1 MSEEGEERNS
11 NREEKRRRR
20 LENLPHSSSEN
31 DVGCRNVALTVGRS
45 NVAAFI
51 CDSSSESDVS
61 AGAFRG
67 SFTSKYF
74 RTVAFPM
81 VRVAF
86 RLSEATGVQGAARE
100 GAGSRALVSRNDS
113 VSKTLPR

>member
-1 MSEEGEERNS
+1 MSEEGEERIS
-11 NREEKRRRR
+11 SREEKRRRR
-20 LENLPHSSSEN
+20 LKKLPHSSSEN
-31 DVGCRNVALTVGRS
+31 DVAFENVALTLGRS
-45 NVAAFI
+45 NAAEFL

-67 SFTSKYF
+67 RFTVKYF

-86 RLSEATGVQGAARE
+86 RLSEATRT
-100 GAGSRALVSRNDS
+100 S
-113 VSKTLPR
+113 VA

>member
-11 NREEKRRRR
+11 SREAKRRRR

-31 DVGCRNVALTVGRS
+31 DVGCRNVALTLGRS
-45 NVAAFI
+45 NAAEFI
-51 CDSSSESDVS
+51 CDSSSESNVC

-67 SFTSKYF
+67 RFTVKYF

-81 VRVAF
+81 VRIAF
-86 RLSEATGVQGAARE
+86 TLSDAAGTWEA
-100 GAGSRALVSRNDS
+100 
-113 VSKTLPR
+113 

>member
-1 MSEEGEERNS
+1 MSEEGEERIS
-11 NREEKRRRR
+11 IRDEKRRRR

-31 DVGCRNVALTVGRS
+31 DVGCRHVALTLGRS
-45 NVAAFI
+45 NVAEFI

-67 SFTSKYF
+67 RFAVQYD
-74 RTVAFPM
+74 RNVAFPV

-86 RLSEATGVQGAARE
+86 VLSEA
-100 GAGSRALVSRNDS
+100 AGFS
-113 VSKTLPR
+113 VA